1 MEKETKPLKV
11 LLEELTDEV
20 RSLKFV
26 CSRLADTVEQDLK
39 LRIIQDQSLDNMVK
53 LLEVISKKDIKD
65 ISIGASVFQTLHA
78 TIINTLAEF
87 KPILLTGIKDVL
99 EGMNVHNI
107 TITLNKLDTVIN
119 KLDDS
124 IFRLVAVMKE
134 QFKSTSKE
142 QEEITLLLREIKD
155 ILLKESKLHE
165 ESIKESVKLRR
176 KVQSKLE
183 EVE

>member
-11 LLEELTDEV
+11 LLEELADEV

-26 CSRLADTVEQDLK
+26 CSRLADAVEQDLK
-39 LRIIQDQSLDNMVK
+39 LRITQDQSLDNMVK

-87 KPILLTGIKDVL
+87 KPILLTGIKDIL

-107 TITLNKLDTVIN
+107 TITLNKLDTTIN

-124 IFRLVAVMKE
+124 IYRLVTTMKE
-134 QFKSTSKE
+134 QYKTTSKE
-142 QEEITLLLREIKD
+142 QEETISLLKDIKNMLLRE
-155 ILLKESKLHE
+155 SKLRE
-165 ESIKESVKLRR
+165 ESFKESVKLRR